1 MCGKRSYPAFTL
13 IELLIVIAIIALLCA
28 ILFPVFYAVKE
39 GANSA
44 MCSSNLRQLGQAF
57 AMYASDKDGWFPSP
71 GGHRTLLG
79 EIGSGW
85 IQSDGPGMGKD
96 NGGIW
101 PYVQQRGNGGMS
113 NVWGCPHA
121 LPGPP
126 WAYSPGQNYIMNDYL
141 RCWHPGE
148 ERIYPFIKWNIPLQ
162 VEAYACGISPD
173 NLIVSPSGIIL
184 LFEGAQHSS
193 MHNTSRPG
201 SPFFNT
207 GASATPPLC
216 KDMPQNYHHGRGN
229 YLFCDLHVKALYAG
243 KTWTAEDQPAFE
255 KYNGPGYNEC
265 KTLAAILDLGGDY
278 HGSADESMWNPRI
291 PSVVY
296 P

>member
-1 MCGKRSYPAFTL
+1 MCRVRRYYAFTL
-13 IELLIVIAIIALLCA
+13 IELLVVIAVIALLCA
-28 ILFPVFYAVKE
+28 ILFPVIHAAKE
-39 GANSA
+39 SANSA

-57 AMYASDKDGWFPSP
+57 AMYASDMDGRFPSP

-85 IQSDGPGMGKD
+85 ISNTGPGLGKD

-101 PYVQQRGNGGMS
+101 PYVRQRGNGGMA

-126 WAYSPGQNYIMNDYL
+126 WAYSPGQNYLMNDYL

-148 ERIYPFIKWNIPLQ
+148 EVIYPYIKRDIPLP
-162 VEAYACGISPD
+162 VEAYACGICPD
-173 NLIVSPSGIIL
+173 VLVVSTSGLIL
-184 LFEGAQHSS
+184 LFEGAQHVT

-216 KDMPQNYHHGRGN
+216 KDMQQNYHHGRGN
-229 YLFCDLHVKALYAG
+229 YLFCDFHVKSLHPG
-243 KTWTAEDQPAFE
+243 DTWPAEEQIAFE
-255 KYNGPGYNEC
+255 KFNGPGFNEC
-265 KTLAAILDLGGDY
+265 KTLDEVLALGEDY
-278 HGSADESMWNPRI
+278 HGSAGDSMWNPRI
-291 PSVVY
+291 PSVTY